1 MIADVS
7 IGTTRQDGVA
17 KAVGGLCILSS
28 PVWMYVL
35 FFPFRSDSPVNVDQ
49 DRMALALLLLLAAV
63 VHALLIRWLSDGD
76 HFLAQVMLIGFL
88 MKLAGVAASMATVVH
103 VYDSVGDVFYY
114 YGSAARIADKHAL
127 TGQWTILQ
135 PFWSTNFIIMLTSW
149 LMYVVGKSFQSL
161 MVVFAIFSYWGQYL
175 FYKSFCIGFPKE
187 DGRSAALFMFFLPSV
202 VFWTA
207 TIGKDAVVFFCIGLC
222 CYGFVKM
229 SQSSQPSALLIVL
242 VSLGGVMLVRPHVA
256 GMLTISMGVAYLATS
271 TRGGSLGVAVKSL
284 GVPILLIT
292 SVYLVNQAS
301 TFVDLKDVGGTKHVL
316 EHAAQKNLQVEGT
329 KLGSS
334 LGYRLLAAPFL
345 LFRPFPWEVRNPQMA
360 IAAIEAFALMIFFWR
375 RRSAVLPTLQRCRQD
390 PFFLFSWIYLVEFS
404 FLFAGAM
411 TNFGLLARER
421 DMLIPVAVMTFL
433 SAPRAQKQMWGLP
446 RHELSKWARVRAPQ
460 VITS

>member
-1 MIADVS
+1 MIPNIS
-7 IGTTRQDGVA
+7 YGTTGQDGIA
-17 KAVGGLCILSS
+17 RAVGGLCVLSS
-28 PVWMYVL
+28 PVWVYGL
-35 FFPFRSDSPVNVDQ
+35 FFPFHSDSQANVDQ
-49 DRMALALLLLLAAV
+49 GRTSLALLLLLAAV
-63 VHALLIRWLSDGD
+63 IHALLIRWLSDGD

-114 YGSAARIADKHAL
+114 YWSAASIADKHAL

-135 PFWSTNFIIMLTSW
+135 PIWSTNFIIMLTSR

-161 MVVFAIFSYWGQYL
+161 MVVFGIFSYWGQYL
-175 FYKSFCIGFPKE
+175 FYKSFCLGFPKE
-187 DGRSAALFMFFLPSV
+187 NRRSAALFLFFLPSV

-207 TIGKDAVVFFCIGLC
+207 TIGKDAVVFFFIGLC

-229 SQSSQPSALLIVL
+229 SHSSQPSALLIVL

-256 GMLTISMGVAYLATS
+256 GMLAISMGVAYLITNS
-271 TRGGSLGVAVKSL
+271 RGGSMGVAVKSI

-292 SVYLVNQAS
+292 SVYFVSQAS
-301 TFVDLKDVGGTKHVL
+301 SFLDLNDVGGTKHVL

-334 LGYRLLAAPFL
+334 LGYRLSAAPLL

-360 IAAIEAFALMIFFWR
+360 VASIEGFALMIFFWR
-375 RRSAVLPTLQRCRQD
+375 RRRTVLPTLRRCRKD
-390 PFFLFSWIYLVEFS
+390 PFFLFSWIYLVQFS

-421 DMLIPVAVMTFL
+421 DMLIPVAVMIFL
-433 SAPRAQKQMWGLP
+433 STPRAQKQMWGLP
-446 RHELSKWARVRAPQ
+446 QHELSKWARVRAPQ
-460 VITS
+460 VVTS